1 MEEEAGHRKTSGS
14 SRDALLRG
22 SSSELSPLGHYYWS
36 SHINHLVVGYW
47 LSLPRMPLTHTSFI
61 PGRVERVSDRSYWP
75 TTLPA
80 TEGRDSSVD
89 VPGQTPQNK
98 RCMSAIKELA
108 LLLRDRVH

>member
-1 MEEEAGHRKTSGS
+1 MEEEAGHRKTSGI
-14 SRDALLRG
+14 SRDALLCG

-47 LSLPRMPLTHTSFI
+47 LSLPRTPLTHTSLV
-61 PGRVERVSDRSYWP
+61 PGRVKRDSDRSYWP

-89 VPGQTPQNK
+89 VSGQPPQNK
-98 RCMSAIKELA
+98 RCISAIKELT
-108 LLLRDRVH
+108 LLLRDHVH